1 MPSEAFPEIVTP
13 EIYVGT
19 PYPGNSPVDL
29 EKLITRP
36 LEKEINGI
44 SGVDAINSTSVEGYS
59 TIQVKFNFDVSPDEA
74 LRKVKDKV
82 DAAMGQ
88 PDFPT
93 DLPADPNVFELN
105 FSELMPIANIN
116 MSGEFSLDQ
125 LKEYGEF
132 LEEKIEGLTEIS
144 KVDIRGIDDKEV
156 RILVDN
162 KKLESMQLGF
172 NDIAGAIQNENMT
185 ISGGNLLIDGYRRN
199 VRVVGEIRDLDE
211 LRNVI
216 IKSEKMMLVRL
227 GDVAEIEFDEVERQS
242 FARQYGSSVVMLDVF
257 KRSGENQII
266 VSKKIAQILTEA
278 QESYFPDNLNIS
290 VTNDTSEQ
298 TKTQVADLENSIIF
312 GMLLVVI
319 VLMFFLGLRNA
330 LFVGIA
336 IPMSMLM
343 SFVILNALGVTLN
356 TIVLFALV
364 LALGMLV
371 DNGIVVV
378 ENIYRFMDEGYD
390 RITAA
395 KLGAGEVAMPII
407 ASTATT
413 LAAFLPLAFWPGLF
427 GEFMKYLP
435 LTLITVLSS
444 SLFVALVINP
454 GLTAALMKVEE
465 APLNKKRV
473 AIYSVAAIV
482 LGVVIAYGAG
492 KMAWGNL
499 FIYAGSFALIYAYF
513 VVPATKWFQ
522 TILLPSLEN
531 SYKSVLAYALSGRKP
546 ILFFAGTFALLIFSG
561 ILLGAFP
568 PKTLFF
574 PENMPNQAM
583 VYIQMPIGT
592 DIAQT
597 NEVTLELEKE
607 VMEIVSE
614 YNYVDANGEQQNYM
628 VESVIAQVGEGTSDP
643 NAGPSMA
650 QTPNKAKITVAFYKF
665 SDRVDME
672 GNRVNSS
679 DVLNKIRATLSDYPG
694 VVISVAKDSNG
705 PPTGPPVNLEVSGN
719 DYYQLVEV
727 ADGIRAFIN
736 NQSIAGI
743 EELKL
748 DVETGKPE
756 MPIVVD
762 RIKARALGL
771 SSGQIGDAMRTALF
785 GKEVSRFK
793 DGEDDYPINIR
804 MSDQYRYNVEDLM
817 NQKITFRDQASGKIK
832 QVPISAVA
840 KAKKTSTFSS
850 VKRKDLKRVISIQ
863 SNLLEGANPTETV
876 DAIKVAMAGY
886 DLPQGINVDFTGEQE
901 EQAKELDFLSGAL
914 LMAVFLI
921 FLILVSQF
929 NSASTPFIILVTVV
943 FSLIGVF
950 LGLVIFRMEF
960 VIMMTMI
967 GIISLAGIVVNNAI
981 VLIDFIKQL
990 SLRKLVELGLDE
1002 KDKLPVPILIETI
1015 VEAGRTRLRPVL
1027 LTAITTILGL
1037 IPLATG
1043 MNINFY
1049 TLFSENN
1056 PHIFFGGDNVVFWG
1070 PMSWTVIFGLTFA
1083 TFLTLVIVPV
1093 MYFLFESIQRF
1104 MARLFA

>member
-1 MPSEAFPEIVTP
+1 M
-13 EIYVGT
+13 
-19 PYPGNSPVDL
+19 
-29 EKLITRP
+29 
-36 LEKEINGI
+36 
-44 SGVDAINSTSVEGYS
+44 
-59 TIQVKFNFDVSPDEA
+59 
-74 LRKVKDKV
+74 
-82 DAAMGQ
+82 
-88 PDFPT
+88 
-93 DLPADPNVFELN
+93 
-105 FSELMPIANIN
+105 
-116 MSGEFSLDQ
+116 
-125 LKEYGEF
+125 
-132 LEEKIEGLTEIS
+132 
-144 KVDIRGIDDKEV
+144 
-156 RILVDN
+156 
-162 KKLESMQLGF
+162 
-172 NDIAGAIQNENMT
+172 
-185 ISGGNLLIDGYRRN
+185 
-199 VRVVGEIRDLDE
+199 
-211 LRNVI
+211 
-216 IKSEKMMLVRL
+216 
-227 GDVAEIEFDEVERQS
+227 
-242 FARQYGSSVVMLDVF
+242 
-257 KRSGENQII
+257 
-266 VSKKIAQILTEA
+266 
-278 QESYFPDNLNIS
+278 
-290 VTNDTSEQ
+290 
-298 TKTQVADLENSIIF
+298 
-312 GMLLVVI
+312 
-319 VLMFFLGLRNA
+319 
-330 LFVGIA
+330 
-336 IPMSMLM
+336 
-343 SFVILNALGVTLN
+343 
-356 TIVLFALV
+356 
-364 LALGMLV
+364 
-371 DNGIVVV
+371 
-378 ENIYRFMDEGYD
+378 
-390 RITAA
+390 
-395 KLGAGEVAMPII
+395 GAGGGGRV
-407 ASTATT
+407 
-413 LAAFLPLAFWPGLF
+413 G
-427 GEFMKYLP
+427 
-435 LTLITVLSS
+435 
-444 SLFVALVINP
+444 
-454 GLTAALMKVEE
+454 KVEE

-473 AIYSVAAIV
+473 TIYSVAAIV
-482 LGVVIAYGAG
+482 LGVVIGYGVG

-499 FIYAGSFALIYAYF
+499 FIYACAFALIYAF
-513 VVPATKWFQ
+513 LVVPSTKWFQ

-531 SYKSVLAYALSGRKP
+531 GYKSVLAYALSGRKP
-546 ILFFAGTFALLIFSG
+546 ILFFSGTFALLIFSG

-597 NEVTLELEKE
+597 NDVTLELEKE

-614 YNYVDANGEQQNYM
+614 YNYVDANGDQQNYM

-705 PPTGPPVNLEVSGN
+705 PPTGPPVNIEVSGN

-727 ADGIRAFIN
+727 ADGIKAFIN

-756 MPIVVD
+756 MPIIVD
-762 RIKARALGL
+762 RVKARALGL
-771 SSGQIGDAMRTALF
+771 SSAQIGDAMRTALF

-876 DAIKVAMAGY
+876 DAIKVAMASY
-886 DLPQGINVDFTGEQE
+886 DLPQGINVNFTGEQE

-990 SLRKLVELGLDE
+990 SSRKLAELGLDE
-1002 KDKLPVPILIETI
+1002 KDKLPVPILIDTI

>member
-1 MPSEAFPEIVTP
+1 M
-13 EIYVGT
+13 
-19 PYPGNSPVDL
+19 
-29 EKLITRP
+29 
-36 LEKEINGI
+36 
-44 SGVDAINSTSVEGYS
+44 
-59 TIQVKFNFDVSPDEA
+59 
-74 LRKVKDKV
+74 
-82 DAAMGQ
+82 
-88 PDFPT
+88 
-93 DLPADPNVFELN
+93 
-105 FSELMPIANIN
+105 
-116 MSGEFSLDQ
+116 
-125 LKEYGEF
+125 
-132 LEEKIEGLTEIS
+132 
-144 KVDIRGIDDKEV
+144 
-156 RILVDN
+156 
-162 KKLESMQLGF
+162 
-172 NDIAGAIQNENMT
+172 
-185 ISGGNLLIDGYRRN
+185 
-199 VRVVGEIRDLDE
+199 
-211 LRNVI
+211 
-216 IKSEKMMLVRL
+216 
-227 GDVAEIEFDEVERQS
+227 
-242 FARQYGSSVVMLDVF
+242 
-257 KRSGENQII
+257 
-266 VSKKIAQILTEA
+266 
-278 QESYFPDNLNIS
+278 
-290 VTNDTSEQ
+290 
-298 TKTQVADLENSIIF
+298 
-312 GMLLVVI
+312 
-319 VLMFFLGLRNA
+319 
-330 LFVGIA
+330 
-336 IPMSMLM
+336 
-343 SFVILNALGVTLN
+343 
-356 TIVLFALV
+356 
-364 LALGMLV
+364 
-371 DNGIVVV
+371 
-378 ENIYRFMDEGYD
+378 
-390 RITAA
+390 
-395 KLGAGEVAMPII
+395 
-407 ASTATT
+407 
-413 LAAFLPLAFWPGLF
+413 
-427 GEFMKYLP
+427 
-435 LTLITVLSS
+435 
-444 SLFVALVINP
+444 
-454 GLTAALMKVEE
+454 
-465 APLNKKRV
+465 
-473 AIYSVAAIV
+473 
-482 LGVVIAYGAG
+482 
-492 KMAWGNL
+492 
-499 FIYAGSFALIYAYF
+499 
-513 VVPATKWFQ
+513 VVPSTKWFQ

-531 SYKSVLAYALSGRKP
+531 GYKSVLAYALSGRKP
-546 ILFFAGTFALLIFSG
+546 ILFFSGTFALLIFSG

-597 NEVTLELEKE
+597 NDVTLELEKE

-614 YNYVDANGEQQNYM
+614 YNYVDANGDQQNYM

-705 PPTGPPVNLEVSGN
+705 PPTGPPVNIEVSGN

-727 ADGIRAFIN
+727 ADGIKAFIN

-756 MPIVVD
+756 MPIIVD
-762 RIKARALGL
+762 RVKARALGL
-771 SSGQIGDAMRTALF
+771 SSAQIGDAMRTALF

-804 MSDQYRYNVEDLM
+804 LSDQYRYNVEDLM

-876 DAIKVAMAGY
+876 DVIKVAMASY
-886 DLPQGINVDFTGEQE
+886 DLPQGINVNFTGEQE

-990 SLRKLVELGLDE
+990 SSRKLAELGLDE
-1002 KDKLPVPILIETI
+1002 KDKLPVPILIDTI

>member
-1 MPSEAFPEIVTP
+1 
-13 EIYVGT
+13 
-19 PYPGNSPVDL
+19 
-29 EKLITRP
+29 
-36 LEKEINGI
+36 
-44 SGVDAINSTSVEGYS
+44 
-59 TIQVKFNFDVSPDEA
+59 
-74 LRKVKDKV
+74 
-82 DAAMGQ
+82 
-88 PDFPT
+88 
-93 DLPADPNVFELN
+93 
-105 FSELMPIANIN
+105 
-116 MSGEFSLDQ
+116 
-125 LKEYGEF
+125 
-132 LEEKIEGLTEIS
+132 
-144 KVDIRGIDDKEV
+144 
-156 RILVDN
+156 
-162 KKLESMQLGF
+162 
-172 NDIAGAIQNENMT
+172 
-185 ISGGNLLIDGYRRN
+185 
-199 VRVVGEIRDLDE
+199 
-211 LRNVI
+211 
-216 IKSEKMMLVRL
+216 
-227 GDVAEIEFDEVERQS
+227 
-242 FARQYGSSVVMLDVF
+242 
-257 KRSGENQII
+257 
-266 VSKKIAQILTEA
+266 
-278 QESYFPDNLNIS
+278 
-290 VTNDTSEQ
+290 
-298 TKTQVADLENSIIF
+298 
-312 GMLLVVI
+312 
-319 VLMFFLGLRNA
+319 
-330 LFVGIA
+330 
-336 IPMSMLM
+336 
-343 SFVILNALGVTLN
+343 
-356 TIVLFALV
+356 
-364 LALGMLV
+364 
-371 DNGIVVV
+371 
-378 ENIYRFMDEGYD
+378 
-390 RITAA
+390 
-395 KLGAGEVAMPII
+395 
-407 ASTATT
+407 
-413 LAAFLPLAFWPGLF
+413 
-427 GEFMKYLP
+427 
-435 LTLITVLSS
+435 
-444 SLFVALVINP
+444 
-454 GLTAALMKVEE
+454 MKVEE

-473 AIYSVAAIV
+473 TIYSVAAIV
-482 LGVVIAYGAG
+482 LGVVIGYGVG

-499 FIYAGSFALIYAYF
+499 FIYAGAFALIYAF
-513 VVPATKWFQ
+513 LVVPSTKWFQ

-531 SYKSVLAYALSGRKP
+531 GYKSVLAYALSGRKP
-546 ILFFAGTFALLIFSG
+546 ILFFSGTFALLIFSG

-597 NEVTLELEKE
+597 NDVTLELEKE

-705 PPTGPPVNLEVSGN
+705 PPTGPPVNIEVSGN

-727 ADGIRAFIN
+727 ADGIKAFIN

-756 MPIVVD
+756 MPIIVD
-762 RIKARALGL
+762 RVKARALGL
-771 SSGQIGDAMRTALF
+771 SSAQIGDAMRTALF

-876 DAIKVAMAGY
+876 DAIKVAMASY
-886 DLPQGINVDFTGEQE
+886 DLPQGINVNFTGEQE

-990 SLRKLVELGLDE
+990 SSRKLAELGLDE
-1002 KDKLPVPILIETI
+1002 KDKLPVPILIDTI

>member
-1 MPSEAFPEIVTP
+1 M
-13 EIYVGT
+13 
-19 PYPGNSPVDL
+19 
-29 EKLITRP
+29 
-36 LEKEINGI
+36 
-44 SGVDAINSTSVEGYS
+44 
-59 TIQVKFNFDVSPDEA
+59 
-74 LRKVKDKV
+74 
-82 DAAMGQ
+82 
-88 PDFPT
+88 
-93 DLPADPNVFELN
+93 
-105 FSELMPIANIN
+105 
-116 MSGEFSLDQ
+116 
-125 LKEYGEF
+125 
-132 LEEKIEGLTEIS
+132 
-144 KVDIRGIDDKEV
+144 
-156 RILVDN
+156 
-162 KKLESMQLGF
+162 
-172 NDIAGAIQNENMT
+172 
-185 ISGGNLLIDGYRRN
+185 
-199 VRVVGEIRDLDE
+199 
-211 LRNVI
+211 
-216 IKSEKMMLVRL
+216 
-227 GDVAEIEFDEVERQS
+227 
-242 FARQYGSSVVMLDVF
+242 
-257 KRSGENQII
+257 
-266 VSKKIAQILTEA
+266 
-278 QESYFPDNLNIS
+278 
-290 VTNDTSEQ
+290 
-298 TKTQVADLENSIIF
+298 
-312 GMLLVVI
+312 
-319 VLMFFLGLRNA
+319 
-330 LFVGIA
+330 
-336 IPMSMLM
+336 
-343 SFVILNALGVTLN
+343 
-356 TIVLFALV
+356 
-364 LALGMLV
+364 
-371 DNGIVVV
+371 
-378 ENIYRFMDEGYD
+378 
-390 RITAA
+390 
-395 KLGAGEVAMPII
+395 
-407 ASTATT
+407 
-413 LAAFLPLAFWPGLF
+413 
-427 GEFMKYLP
+427 
-435 LTLITVLSS
+435 
-444 SLFVALVINP
+444 
-454 GLTAALMKVEE
+454 
-465 APLNKKRV
+465 
-473 AIYSVAAIV
+473 
-482 LGVVIAYGAG
+482 
-492 KMAWGNL
+492 
-499 FIYAGSFALIYAYF
+499 
-513 VVPATKWFQ
+513 VVPSTKWFQ

-531 SYKSVLAYALSGRKP
+531 GYKSVLAYALSGRKP
-546 ILFFAGTFALLIFSG
+546 ILFFSGTFALLIFSG

-597 NEVTLELEKE
+597 NDVTLELEKE

-705 PPTGPPVNLEVSGN
+705 PPTGPPVNIEVSGN

-727 ADGIRAFIN
+727 ADGIKAFIN

-756 MPIVVD
+756 MPIIVD
-762 RIKARALGL
+762 RVKARALGL
-771 SSGQIGDAMRTALF
+771 SSAQIGDAMRTALF

-804 MSDQYRYNVEDLM
+804 LNDQYRYNVEDLM

-876 DAIKVAMAGY
+876 DAIKVAMASY
-886 DLPQGINVDFTGEQE
+886 DLPQGINVNFTGEQE

-990 SLRKLVELGLDE
+990 SSRKLAELGLDE
-1002 KDKLPVPILIETI
+1002 KDKLPVPILIDTI

>member
-1 MPSEAFPEIVTP
+1 
-13 EIYVGT
+13 
-19 PYPGNSPVDL
+19 
-29 EKLITRP
+29 
-36 LEKEINGI
+36 
-44 SGVDAINSTSVEGYS
+44 
-59 TIQVKFNFDVSPDEA
+59 
-74 LRKVKDKV
+74 
-82 DAAMGQ
+82 
-88 PDFPT
+88 
-93 DLPADPNVFELN
+93 
-105 FSELMPIANIN
+105 
-116 MSGEFSLDQ
+116 
-125 LKEYGEF
+125 
-132 LEEKIEGLTEIS
+132 
-144 KVDIRGIDDKEV
+144 
-156 RILVDN
+156 
-162 KKLESMQLGF
+162 
-172 NDIAGAIQNENMT
+172 
-185 ISGGNLLIDGYRRN
+185 
-199 VRVVGEIRDLDE
+199 
-211 LRNVI
+211 
-216 IKSEKMMLVRL
+216 
-227 GDVAEIEFDEVERQS
+227 
-242 FARQYGSSVVMLDVF
+242 
-257 KRSGENQII
+257 
-266 VSKKIAQILTEA
+266 
-278 QESYFPDNLNIS
+278 
-290 VTNDTSEQ
+290 
-298 TKTQVADLENSIIF
+298 
-312 GMLLVVI
+312 
-319 VLMFFLGLRNA
+319 
-330 LFVGIA
+330 
-336 IPMSMLM
+336 
-343 SFVILNALGVTLN
+343 
-356 TIVLFALV
+356 
-364 LALGMLV
+364 
-371 DNGIVVV
+371 
-378 ENIYRFMDEGYD
+378 
-390 RITAA
+390 
-395 KLGAGEVAMPII
+395 
-407 ASTATT
+407 
-413 LAAFLPLAFWPGLF
+413 
-427 GEFMKYLP
+427 
-435 LTLITVLSS
+435 
-444 SLFVALVINP
+444 
-454 GLTAALMKVEE
+454 
-465 APLNKKRV
+465 
-473 AIYSVAAIV
+473 
-482 LGVVIAYGAG
+482 
-492 KMAWGNL
+492 
-499 FIYAGSFALIYAYF
+499 
-513 VVPATKWFQ
+513 
-522 TILLPSLEN
+522 
-531 SYKSVLAYALSGRKP
+531 
-546 ILFFAGTFALLIFSG
+546 
-561 ILLGAFP
+561 
-568 PKTLFF
+568 
-574 PENMPNQAM
+574 
-583 VYIQMPIGT
+583 MPIGT

-614 YNYVDANGEQQNYM
+614 YNYVDVNGLQQNYM

-665 SDRVDME
+665 SDRVDTE

-705 PPTGPPVNLEVSGN
+705 PPTGPPVNIEVSGN

-727 ADGIRAFIN
+727 SDGIKAFIN

-756 MPIVVD
+756 MPITVD
-762 RIKARALGL
+762 RVKARALGL
-771 SSGQIGDAMRTALF
+771 SSAQIGDAMRTALF

-793 DGEDDYPINIR
+793 NGEDDYPINIR

-817 NQKITFRDQASGKIK
+817 NQKITFRDQVSGKIK

-886 DLPQGINVDFTGEQE
+886 DLPQDISVDFTGEQE

-990 SLRKLVELGLDE
+990 SSRKLAELGLDE